1 MRSVPDA
8 GAAHPYGVAML
19 LRSAP
24 ARGVI
29 VGVALVLLA
38 GCGGSPSSD
47 GPATASGA
55 IGRYVALGD
64 SYSAGPGIPTTSYDA
79 GCHRSDHSYPQTLAA
94 VLEVGDLDDVACGGA
109 TIGDITGPQH
119 TSGGGVPPQL
129 DAVTADTD
137 LVTVGIGANDLKLL
151 PMLLACGSLDLQNPN
166 GAPCQE
172 TYAAAIGTAL
182 PPLRA
187 HLVGL
192 LQQIEDHAPDARI
205 VVIGYPQLF
214 DAGDQCAKIPLT
226 SGDYAF
232 AATTITQM
240 NEQLRAAAAREG
252 ATYVDVEAASAGHDI
267 CSAEPWVNGPGR
279 SALAAQLHPFERE
292 QDAVTQLVRQALS

>member
-1 MRSVPDA
+1 
-8 GAAHPYGVAML
+8 ML
-19 LRSAP
+19 LRP
-24 ARGVI
+24 AAVPGVLLCAAL
-29 VGVALVLLA
+29 ALVLA
-38 GCGGSPSSD
+38 GCGGGSSSQAPEDSPGGS
-47 GPATASGA
+47 

-64 SYSAGPGIPTTSYDA
+64 SYSAGPGIPTTSYA
-79 GCHRSDHSYPQTLAA
+79 VGCHRSDHSYPQTLAA
-94 VLEVGDLDDVACGGA
+94 VLGVDDLQDVACGGA

-129 DAVTADTD
+129 DAVTGDTN
-137 LVTVGIGANDLKLL
+137 LVTVSIGANDMRLL
-151 PMLLACGSLDLQNPN
+151 PMLLACGSLDLQNQN

-172 TYAAAIGTAL
+172 TYAAAVGAAL

-187 HLVGL
+187 HLVDL
-192 LQQIEDHAPDARI
+192 LQQIADRAPNAKI

-240 NEQLRAAAAREG
+240 NEQLRAAAAQQG

-267 CSAEPWVNGPGR
+267 CSDVPWVNGPGR
-279 SALAAQLHPFERE
+279 SPLAAQLHPFERE
-292 QDAVTQLVRQALS
+292 QDAVTQLVRQALR